1 MRELTN
7 AKMNGKAGSQHPTR
21 TAALASRKRTE
32 SPPVMRPQPWTI
44 SATGAVVPLGM
55 ALTAAYTSA
64 YTKFERTSLAAWI
77 AVAIV
82 GTASVI
88 ATSAATRR
96 IYEAG

>member
-1 MRELTN
+1 
-7 AKMNGKAGSQHPTR
+7 MNGKAGSQHSER
-21 TAALASRKRTE
+21 TAAVAARKRTE
-32 SPPVMRPQPWTI
+32 TPAGIRPQPWTI
-44 SATGAVVPLGM
+44 SATGAIVPLGM

-82 GTASVI
+82 GSASVI

-96 IYEAG
+96 IYEPGR